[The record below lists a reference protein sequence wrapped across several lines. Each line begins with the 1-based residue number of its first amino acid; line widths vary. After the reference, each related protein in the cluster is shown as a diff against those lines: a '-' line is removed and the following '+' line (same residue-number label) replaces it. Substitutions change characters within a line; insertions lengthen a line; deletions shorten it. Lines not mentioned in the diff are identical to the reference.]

1 MTKTSN
7 LNKPKIIMKQLK
19 TILNKK
25 LFFLFFVLGS
35 AVSVQAQTNQSIT
48 ETFCQGTGIRHYAVD
63 TTENAGLGT
72 TGSTYAWSVTG
83 TNSVTAVLS
92 ASTGNAIT
100 INWASTPAGTYIV
113 QVIETKTL
121 TGCIASEVTLNI
133 TINALP
139 TATIAYA
146 SSPYCGTGTGAVTQT
161 GQTGGT
167 YSSTAGLNID
177 NSTGTINLAT
187 STAGTYIVT
196 YTFTN
201 GTCSN
206 TITTSI
212 TINALP
218 TTSPIFHD

>member
-100 INWASTPAGTYIV
+100 IRTINLATSTPGTY
-113 QVIETKTL
+113 T
-121 TGCIASEVTLNI
+121 VTYTFTNGTCSNTTTTSI